1 MPIVFACAA
10 SHAPGMT
17 AWTEAASKEQSEKF
31 LGCYRKL
38 GEMLVASR
46 PDVLVA
52 ITVEHWTNF
61 FLNHMPAFCI
71 GRADHYDG
79 PVEEWLRIP
88 KARVPGDSQLSAEI
102 LAACLDGG
110 FDPTFSDELL
120 FDHATM
126 LPLHF
131 LNPNMAI
138 PVVPV
143 IINTL
148 TTPMPSPKRCFAF
161 GQFLGRKLAGSEK
174 SVAVIATGG
183 LSHWPGEAK
192 HGKINIPFDRKFLDT
207 LISGD
212 HAKLSAYSHEEINV
226 EAGSGGHEIRTW
238 IALAG
243 ALPEWRAELLAYEP
257 IVPWATGCALVVFHR
272 SQNEGTLAVSRSP

>member
-17 AWTEAASKEQSEKF
+17 AWTEAAPKEQAEPF
-31 LGCYRKL
+31 LGQYRGL
-38 GEMLVASR
+38 GEMLAASKPDAIVAF
-46 PDVLVA
+46 
-52 ITVEHWTNF
+52 TVEHWANF
-61 FLNHMPAFCI
+61 FLNHMPAFCV

-79 PVEEWLRIP
+79 PIEEWLRIP
-88 KARVPGDSQLSAEI
+88 RGRVPGDATLAKQI
-102 LAACLDGG
+102 LDACLDGG

-120 FDHATM
+120 FDHATF

-131 LNPNMAI
+131 LNPNLAI

-143 IINTL
+143 LINAL
-148 TTPMPSPKRCFAF
+148 TPPMPTPKRCFGF
-161 GQFLGRKLAGSEK
+161 GQFLGNLLAQSPK
-174 SVAVIATGG
+174 RIAMIATGG

-192 HGKINIPFDRKFLDT
+192 HGKINIAFDREFLDHLT
-207 LISGD
+207 ARH
-212 HAKLSAYSHEEINV
+212 HARLAAYTHEEIQA

-243 ALPEWRAELLAYEP
+243 AVSSWKAELLAYEP
-257 IVPWATGCALVVFHR
+257 VVPWATGCGLVRF
-272 SQNEGTLAVSRSP
+272 LP

>member
-1 MPIVFACAA
+1 MPVVFACAA

-17 AWTEAASKEQSEKF
+17 AWTEAAPKEQSDKF
-31 LGCYRKL
+31 LGCYRRL
-38 GEMLVASR
+38 GEMLAASK
-46 PDVLVA
+46 PDALVA
-52 ITVEHWTNF
+52 ITVEHWANF

-88 KARVPGDSQLSAEI
+88 KARVPGDAKLSAE
-102 LAACLDGG
+102 LLDACLDGG

-131 LNPNMAI
+131 LNPNMAV

-148 TTPMPSPKRCFAF
+148 TPPMPTPKRCFAF
-161 GQFLGRKLAGSEK
+161 GQFLGRELEGSK
-174 SVAVIATGG
+174 KRVAVVATGG

-212 HAKLSAYSHEEINV
+212 RAKLTAYSHEEINV

-238 IALAG
+238 MALAG
-243 ALPEWRAELLAYEP
+243 ALPEWRAELLAYEAV
-257 IVPWATGCALVVFHR
+257 VPWATGCALVAFHR
-272 SQNEGTLAVSRSP
+272 S

>member
-17 AWTEAASKEQSEKF
+17 AWTEAAPKEQSEKF
-31 LGCYRKL
+31 LGCYRQL
-38 GEMLVASR
+38 GEMLAASR

-71 GRADHYDG
+71 GRADYYDG

-110 FDPTFSDELL
+110 FDLTFSDELL

-138 PVVPV
+138 PVIPV

-148 TTPMPSPKRCFAF
+148 TFLLPLPSNPAF
-161 GQFLGRKLAGSEK
+161 VGLPLCSQCVSLCG
-174 SVAVIATGG
+174 ATGTFPG
-183 LSHWPGEAK
+183 GGTMMSNCLSWV
-192 HGKINIPFDRKFLDT
+192 L
-207 LISGD
+207 
-212 HAKLSAYSHEEINV
+212 
-226 EAGSGGHEIRTW
+226 
-238 IALAG
+238 
-243 ALPEWRAELLAYEP
+243 
-257 IVPWATGCALVVFHR
+257 
-272 SQNEGTLAVSRSP
+272 Q

>member
-17 AWTEAASKEQSEKF
+17 AWTEAAPKDQADKF
-31 LGCYRKL
+31 LGSYRKL
-38 GEMLVASR
+38 GERLAASKPDAIVA
-46 PDVLVA
+46 L
-52 ITVEHWTNF
+52 TVEHWANF
-61 FLNHMPAFCI
+61 FLNSMPAFCI

-79 PVEEWLRIP
+79 PIEEWLRIP
-88 KARVPGDSQLSAEI
+88 KARVPGDAQLAAALI
-102 LAACLDGG
+102 DACLDGG

-120 FDHATM
+120 FDHATF

-131 LNPNMAI
+131 LNPSMAV

-148 TTPMPSPKRCFAF
+148 TTPMPSARRCFAVGEF
-161 GQFLGRKLAGSEK
+161 IGKVLARSDK
-174 SVAVIATGG
+174 RIAMIATGG

-192 HGKINIPFDRKFLDT
+192 HGKINIPFDKKFLDNLLT
-207 LISGD
+207 NDLSS
-212 HAKLSAYSHEEINV
+212 LSAYTHDEINA

-243 ALPEWRAELLAYEP
+243 AVQSWKAELLAYEP
-257 IVPWATGCALVVFHR
+257 VVPWATGCGLVAFNR
-272 SQNEGTLAVSRSP
+272 